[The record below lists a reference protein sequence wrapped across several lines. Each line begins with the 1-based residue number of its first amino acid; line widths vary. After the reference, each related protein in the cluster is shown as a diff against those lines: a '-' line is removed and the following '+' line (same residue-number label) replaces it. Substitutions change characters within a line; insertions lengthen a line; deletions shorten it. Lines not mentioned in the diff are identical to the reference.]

1 MCETFN
7 VARDAIVSA
16 AQADTI
22 LCYVQNMSSL
32 ISDITDN
39 DGHPIDVYD
48 GEWHIFNL
56 NITGAGD
63 GSPDKVKMQIIRE
76 GENITSF
83 KMFMCVRDGEGLI
96 QNEYTEQLLDGDGL
110 SMTAKGRYRDE
121 WAGTHEVNVT
131 GEFDDDGAYTQKT
144 IETKNSGSEIGNE
157 ENTNWQEVTF
167 TQTPGEFT
175 VSGYQRGN
183 HTDQGGSGTYQQAAY
198 GVGQMLGDASPV
210 IANLA
215 MGNGAVNVD
224 SAYTWDNDEHGQGG
238 EDFPSEVFAW
248 LGDTL
253 ASVDPAS
260 DSSYYDDASEGTVP
274 TPADSVSFAFTTAQ
288 TWDCSDDVAVAVDL
302 PAVSE
307 ETMNAACSQ
316 YGAMKHS
323 WINCYEIMG
332 QE

>member
-1 MCETFN
+1 MKSLVKMLLSLVVVGLITSCGGSATTSSFGVTSLDELPMATGPMAEPATGNISADVAAAEGLNFLTASADDFDHTDSQAMCETFN

-253 ASVDPAS
+253 A
-260 DSSYYDDASEGTVP
+260 
-274 TPADSVSFAFTTAQ
+274 
-288 TWDCSDDVAVAVDL
+288 
-302 PAVSE
+302 
-307 ETMNAACSQ
+307 
-316 YGAMKHS
+316 
-323 WINCYEIMG
+323 
-332 QE
+332 